1 MNTEVALA
9 YLLTSPATWS
19 LLAYNINSTMVFR
32 VKTRVLATAVG
43 MLTGR
48 RVASMVIGRYLNNE
62 AWLNRLGLSL
72 VERRRGFNRGGI
84 YVIMII
90 DRNRAIRVN
99 AIYARRLGLTSQ
111 QAGKHTPQ

>member
-48 RVASMVIGRYLNNE
+48 KCASMVIGRYLNNE

-72 VERRRGFNRGGI
+72 IERRRGFNRGGI
-84 YVIMII
+84 YIIMIV
-90 DRNRAIRVN
+90 DRAKAIRAN
-99 AIYARRLGLTSQ
+99 AIYARRLGLTGQ
-111 QAGKHTPQ
+111 QAVRHTSQ

>member
-9 YLLTSPATWS
+9 YLLTNPATWS

-32 VKTRVLATAVG
+32 VKTRVLATAVS

-48 RVASMVIGRYLNNE
+48 KSASMVIARYLNNE

-84 YVIMII
+84 YVIMIV
-90 DRNRAIRVN
+90 DRARAIRVN
-99 AIYARRLGLTSQ
+99 ATYARRLGLTGQ
-111 QAGKHTPQ
+111 QAVRHTPQ

>member
-32 VKTRVLATAVG
+32 VKTRALATAVR

-48 RVASMVIGRYLNNE
+48 KCASTVIGRYLNNE
-62 AWLNRLGLSL
+62 AWLNKLGLSII
-72 VERRRGFNRGGI
+72 ERRRGFNRGGI
-84 YVIMII
+84 YIIMIA
-90 DRNRAIRVN
+90 DRERAIRAN
-99 AIYARRLGLTSQ
+99 ARYAKLLGLTSQ
-111 QAGKHTPQ
+111 QAMRHNS

>member
-48 RVASMVIGRYLNNE
+48 RGASMVIGRYLNNE

-72 VERRRGFNRGGI
+72 VERRSGI
-84 YVIMII
+84 RNSGVYII
-90 DRNRAIRVN
+90 RIVDRERALRAN
-99 AIYARRLGLTSQ
+99 ARYARRLGLTSQ
-111 QAGKHTPQ
+111 QAGKHTS